1 MLLRKRKLLS
11 SSYGQSKDSAI
22 NQSMQNSVQNS
33 LQNSKVISSK
43 QIQQSQ
49 ISEEQ
54 VLEVSHYSF
63 KLHPIVCSINDS
75 NTSSQI
81 KDSTHKMLE
90 SIEETEAKAEKCQ
103 SD

>member
-1 MLLRKRKLLS
+1 
-11 SSYGQSKDSAI
+11 
-22 NQSMQNSVQNS
+22 MQNSVQNS

-54 VLEVSHYSF
+54 ISEVGYYSF

-90 SIEETEAKAEKCQ
+90 SIEETEAKAEKV
-103 SD
+103 SE